1 MIKDIAALPV
11 GVLYGMLILA
21 FFGLFAVAGLAFYA
35 IKRGIKIKKTKD
47 GVTTEVE
54 IDAEPEAD
62 KK

>member
-11 GVLYGMLILA
+11 GVLYGMLVLA
-21 FFGLFAVAGLAFYA
+21 FFGLSAVAGLAFYA

-54 IDAEPEAD
+54 IDTEPETD

>member
-1 MIKDIAALPV
+1 MIKDIAVLPV